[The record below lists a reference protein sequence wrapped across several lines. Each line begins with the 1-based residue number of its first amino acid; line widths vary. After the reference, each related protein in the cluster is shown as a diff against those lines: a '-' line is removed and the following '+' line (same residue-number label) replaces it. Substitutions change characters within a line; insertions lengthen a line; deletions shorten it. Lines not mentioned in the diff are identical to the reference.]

1 MTDRIRGVFAPIST
15 PYDATGAVDLAAAAR
30 LSAQLVGAGLTGIV
44 VAGSTGEAPLL
55 EDDERAALLAAVR
68 AAVPSAPVL
77 MGIGAESTR
86 QTVAR
91 AEAAGAAGAD
101 AVLCVAPHY
110 FGAGAMTH
118 AALLAHYRAVA
129 DASPRPVVLYSI
141 PKYMHFALSGAL
153 VAELA
158 QHPNIVGIKD
168 SSGDPAQLASFLAS
182 QSDTFSVLTGNAGQ
196 FLAALQAGA
205 RGGILAASAFAPAL
219 TLAVWQGVA
228 AGDLAAAE
236 AAQAKLT
243 PLAAEIVASRG
254 IAGVKAA
261 YDAVGLPGGVVRP
274 PLQDLPAEGRAQ
286 VAALLR
292 AAGVLA

>member
-1 MTDRIRGVFAPIST
+1 VTDRIRGVFAPIST
-15 PYDATGAVDLAAAAR
+15 PYDAAGAVDLAAAGR

-91 AEAAGAAGAD
+91 AKAAGAAGAD

-118 AALLAHYRAVA
+118 AALSAHYRAVA
-129 DASPRPVVLYSI
+129 DASPLPVVLYSI

-219 TLAVWQGVA
+219 TLAVWQGMA
-228 AGDLAAAE
+228 AGDVAAAE

-243 PLAAEIVASRG
+243 PLAAEIVATRG

-261 YDAVGLPGGVVRP
+261 YDAVGLPGGAVRP